1 MKTDNKIKTM
11 TIAGLLCAIGII
23 IPMFAP
29 KVVIEPASFTLASH
43 VPVFIAM
50 FISPL
55 VAISVSLLTS
65 LGFLISG
72 TPLVVVLRA
81 LTHVLFASIGAYLLK
96 KNNNIL
102 LSIKSAGFF
111 SFIVAIIH
119 ATAEVAIV
127 TFYYWGGSMVAYEEK
142 GYLISV
148 LGLVGLG
155 TVIHSMVDFG
165 IAVIVWRPLQ
175 HIISIPANAKIR
187 TKAVNSRN

>member
-1 MKTDNKIKTM
+1 MKTENKIKIM

-29 KVVIEPASFTLASH
+29 KIVLEPASFTLASH
-43 VPVFIAM
+43 VSVFIAM

-81 LTHVLFASIGAYLLK
+81 LTHVLFASLGAYLLK

-102 LSIKSAGFF
+102 LSLKSASIF
-111 SFIVAIIH
+111 SFIIAVIH
-119 ATAEVAIV
+119 AAAEVAIV
-127 TFYYWGGSMVAYEEK
+127 TFYYWGGSMGAYEEK

-155 TVIHSMVDFG
+155 TLIHSMVDFG
-165 IAVIVWRPLQ
+165 IAVIVWKPLQ

-187 TKAVNSRN
+187 TKAANTRV